1 MNFINFK
8 HYLSAAKLL
17 QLFVPFVLAGYLKTM
32 WILFCFSIEG
42 TMAAISVVLFIIK
55 FPFDFIEETFR
66 WEIMGWTE
74 ETGDK
79 DGFEEIVG

>member
-1 MNFINFK
+1 MKFINFK
-8 HYLSAAKLL
+8 RYISAVKLL
-17 QLFVPFVLAGYLKTM
+17 QLFVLFVLIDYLKANL
-32 WILFCFSIEG
+32 ILFCFSFEG
-42 TMAAISVVLFIIK
+42 TMTAISVVLFIIK

-66 WEIMGWTE
+66 WKIMGWTE

>member
-1 MNFINFK
+1 
-8 HYLSAAKLL
+8 
-17 QLFVPFVLAGYLKTM
+17 
-32 WILFCFSIEG
+32 
-42 TMAAISVVLFIIK
+42 MAAISVVLFIIK